1 MTFNREL
8 FDRCL
13 FERYFYERAQLA
25 DEMASTDH
33 VVDAHTLATAS
44 LDALA
49 MIWLHDFPNVKKKL
63 DTEMGGA
70 IRASIRL
77 ARFLKQFVA
86 DDSRVGK
93 VAVVC
98 FAQDWKKNRPQD
110 AYLADKLLIKRI
122 GDSHTFPKSYLDVS
136 RTELAQECP
145 ELNSRPDLYALAEE
159 YEYGAIL
166 YTFYRC
172 PLVHSATTSP
182 RTHGFVRGEDVGY
195 CPSYDDNDRDK
206 VAIGFGSNLAALWLR
221 KAIRNYVQTCQQ
233 AGIVP
238 ANHIDAGTEQEK
250 RLRKLWNKLK

>member
-1 MTFNREL
+1 MSCNPTSS
-8 FDRCL
+8 DP
-13 FERYFYERAQLA
+13 FEYYFYERAQLA
-25 DEMASTDH
+25 DEMASTNH

-49 MIWLHDFPNVKKKL
+49 TIWLHDFPNIKNKL
-63 DTEMGGA
+63 ENEIGGA
-70 IRASIRL
+70 VPASIRL

-86 DDSRVGK
+86 DDSRVSK

-110 AYLADKLLIKRI
+110 ACLADKLLIERI
-122 GDSHTFPKSYLDVS
+122 GDSHTFPKSYLDIS

-145 ELNSRPDLYALAEE
+145 ELNSRPDLCALAEE

-172 PLVHSATTSP
+172 PLVHVATTSK
-182 RTHGFVRGEDVGY
+182 RTHGFVRGEEVKY
-195 CPSYDDNDRDK
+195 CWSYDDNDK
-206 VAIGFGSNLAALWLR
+206 VTIGFGSNLAACWLR
-221 KAIRNYVQTCQQ
+221 KATRNYVQTCQQ

-238 ANHIDAGTEQEK
+238 ANHIDAGTSQEDRLK
-250 RLRKLWNKLK
+250 KRWSRLR